1 MARVGLAT
9 AEQYPILRGIVD
21 TPFRDITG
29 PVLRYLAGLRGERPH
44 LFVVYIPE
52 YVVGDACVQL
62 LHDPSALRLE
72 VRPLCERVVLV
83 TSVPWQLQSSR
94 RSEQAE

>member
-9 AEQYPILRGIVD
+9 AEHPILRCIVD
-21 TPFRDITG
+21 TPFRDVSG
-29 PVLRYLAGLRGERPH
+29 PVLRYPAGLRGVTPH
-44 LFVVYIPE
+44 LFVVYVPK

-62 LHDPSALRLE
+62 LHNQRALRLK
-72 VRPLCERVVLV
+72 VRLLCERVVLV